1 MRRHGDRD
9 ETSDV
14 DVVFDAMN
22 SAARTPVSHSDVQ
35 VMFDWSLC
43 TYQSCLT
50 RFDFTNRQSCLLCAS
65 DSQQSAGSLGCLIGS
80 LYVTECI

>member
-1 MRRHGDRD
+1 MCYQFKVSLTDGWTSYDDVSWSSVMRRHGDRD

-35 VMFDWSLC
+35 VMFD
-43 TYQSCLT
+43 
-50 RFDFTNRQSCLLCAS
+50 
-65 DSQQSAGSLGCLIGS
+65 
-80 LYVTECI
+80 